1 MLINFNHLKTFYNAL
16 IQRMKGSRG
25 NWEQNDPV
33 ADDYI
38 KNRTHWEENREEI
51 VVKEQTISG
60 FTVMQDPIYFVE
72 NAFIMEPIVEQTYTV
87 NWDGVDYSVVAK
99 EDDSGMIYMGNAN
112 YLYMSSGGD
121 IPFAIIFSGGI
132 FVVTESSATSHTIA
146 ISTVQKVIHKL
157 DKKFIDMPDD
167 IITEDSLPV
176 ILENNLAPVAFTN
189 NYDSL
194 SGKPTI
200 YTDVVRYTFQ
210 TLTDI

>member
-60 FTVMQDPIYFVE
+60 FTVMKDPIYFVE
-72 NAFIMEPIVEQTYTV
+72 NVFTMKPIVEQTYTV

-132 FVVTESSATSHTIA
+132 SVATESSATSHTIA

-157 DKKFIDMPDD
+157 DKKFIDIPTD
-167 IITEDSLPV
+167 IIKYSAQ
-176 ILENNLAPVAFTN
+176 NLTN
-189 NYDSL
+189 D
-194 SGKPTI
+194 
-200 YTDVVRYTFQ
+200 
-210 TLTDI
+210 